1 MKKTL
6 NYLFLIVILFLIYFY
21 RNDIISYIMRNIIDK
36 PTELAEKN
44 EYYKDIDYGFVQN
57 TNSMYAKNKQD
68 ILNIIYTSLNR
79 GLTES
84 EFYCDYKEC
93 TDDVNSIAED
103 SDTLASINNFVHPYN
118 SYSKIYFTITNYG
131 KIRIR
136 IDHIYSDSSILL
148 VNNEIDRVMRDN
160 INNANDKIKAF
171 HDYIVNNTIY
181 DNTVSLVSQKYVQTN
196 SSNAMGLLFE
206 KKAICSGY
214 SDAMAIFLNKV
225 GINNYKISS
234 DTHIW
239 NLVYLDGEWKH
250 IDATWDDPVTN
261 DGSNVL
267 LSDFY
272 LISTDTLEQKEKDL
286 NKNDHLFNKDIYKE
300 A

>member
-1 MKKTL
+1 MKKAI
-6 NYLFLIVILFLIYFY
+6 NYLLLIIILVLIYTY
-21 RNDIISYIMRNIIDK
+21 RNNIISYIMRNIIDK
-36 PTELAEKN
+36 PNEITEKN
-44 EYYKDIDYGFVQN
+44 EYYKDIDYNFVQN
-57 TNSMYAKNKQD
+57 TNSMYAKNKQEV
-68 ILNIIYTSLNR
+68 LNIIYTTLNK
-79 GLTES
+79 GLVES

-93 TDDVNSIAED
+93 INDVNNIAED
-103 SDTLASINNFVHPYN
+103 ADILASINNFVHPYN

-131 KIRIR
+131 KIRIK
-136 IDHIYSDSSILL
+136 IDHVYSDSAILL
-148 VNNEIDRVMRDN
+148 VNNEIDRIIKEN
-160 INNANDKIKAF
+160 INNSNDKIKAF
-171 HDYIVNNTIY
+171 HDYIINNTTY
-181 DNTVSLVSQKYVQTN
+181 DNTVSLTSQKYVQTN

-214 SDAMAIFLNKV
+214 SDVMAIFLNKM

-239 NLVYLDGEWKH
+239 NLVNIDGWKH
-250 IDATWDDPVTN
+250 IDVTWDDPVTN

-272 LISTDTLEQKEKDL
+272 LISTDTLKQKENDL
-286 NKNDHLFNKDIYKE
+286 NKNEHTFNKDIYKE